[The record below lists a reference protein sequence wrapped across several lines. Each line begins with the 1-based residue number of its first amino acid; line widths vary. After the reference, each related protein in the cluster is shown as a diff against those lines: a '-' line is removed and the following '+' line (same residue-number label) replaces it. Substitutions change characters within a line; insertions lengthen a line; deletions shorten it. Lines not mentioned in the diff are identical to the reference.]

1 MVSLRYTSFMGDL
14 DRIHLD
20 PAIMGGKPCAKGTR
34 VTVGTI
40 VGLFAVGHDM
50 QRILEL
56 YPYLTEADVRQAAQ
70 YVRQ

>member
-1 MVSLRYTSFMGDL
+1 MVSLRYTNFMGDV
-14 DRIHLD
+14 DHIHPD
-20 PAIMGGKPCAKGTR
+20 PAIMGGKPCAKGAR

-50 QRILEL
+50 RRILEL

-70 YVRQ
+70 YLRQ